1 MYLSSTAG
9 LLGKKSL
16 VDMLMQL
23 REVGKIVVYLW
34 KIQWLRRLRTTGHL
48 DPGDK
53 TVEIGRAHV

>member
-53 TVEIGRAHV
+53 TVRS